1 MGCVALAFRPRFMGS
16 GLDTELCLGVHAFRF
31 GAKVEKAWRLG
42 FCASS
47 VFFLQ
52 VRLHYG

>member
-1 MGCVALAFRPRFMGS
+1 MGCVVLAFRPRFMGS
-16 GLDTELCLGVHAFRF
+16 GLDTELRLGVHAFRF
-31 GAKVEKAWRLG
+31 GAKVEKAWRFW

-52 VRLHYG
+52 VRYG